1 MTVFL
6 STLNQMA
13 FLFILIIAGFAV
25 AKLKVVSS
33 SATGI
38 LSKLENSIFIPA
50 LVLGTF
56 MTNFTSE
63 RLGVAGSFFLV
74 GAHCIDIL

>member
-13 FLFILIIAGFAV
+13 FLMLLISIGF
-25 AKLKVVSS
+25 LLLRCKVI
-33 SATGI
+33 SADASAL
-38 LSKLENSIFIPA
+38 LSKLENNVFIPA

-56 MTNFTSE
+56 MGNFTVE
-63 RLGVAGSFFLV
+63 KIEAQR
-74 GAHCIDIL
+74 D